1 MAFEIAV
8 VIQIISILILTL
20 EGIYVFL
27 NMRTK
32 GQEYLFLFCFEL
44 PTPVNSHIILF
55 FLDAVGKVID
65 NE

>member
-32 GQEYLFLFCFEL
+32 GQEYLFMIRNLQ
-44 PTPVNSHIILF
+44 
-55 FLDAVGKVID
+55 
-65 NE
+65 